1 VGFCV
6 FEAASAGAVPDSSS
20 AAITATKLDFTIV
33 FINPPARRIRPVLLN
48 SAGGTEC
55 QITLNCKYFAATEA

>member
-1 VGFCV
+1 
-6 FEAASAGAVPDSSS
+6 VPDSSS